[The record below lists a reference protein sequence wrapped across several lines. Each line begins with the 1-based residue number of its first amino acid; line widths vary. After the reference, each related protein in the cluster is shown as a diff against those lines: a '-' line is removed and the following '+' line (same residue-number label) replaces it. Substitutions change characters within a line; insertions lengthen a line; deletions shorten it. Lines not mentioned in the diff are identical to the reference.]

1 MKQIHI
7 NRIIQCVE
15 KLCMDSNYYLNCD
28 IYNAIEASIKD
39 ETSENGRMVL
49 DILLKM
55 RILQKRKDCYLPGY
69 RYGCCVFT
77 SGTGRTYH
85 WRKLK

>member
-49 DILLKM
+49 DILLKNADIAKKKRLLFA
-55 RILQKRKDCYLPGY
+55 RIQVWLLCFYKWD
-69 RYGCCVFT
+69 
-77 SGTGRTYH
+77 RTYIS
-85 WRKLK
+85 LAEA